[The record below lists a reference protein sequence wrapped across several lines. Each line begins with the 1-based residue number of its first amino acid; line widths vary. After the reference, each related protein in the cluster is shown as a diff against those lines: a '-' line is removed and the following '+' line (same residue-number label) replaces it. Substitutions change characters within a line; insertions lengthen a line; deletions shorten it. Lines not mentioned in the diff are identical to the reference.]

1 MIKLRSLLCKIF
13 THLYID
19 KVAMTEKIIPDI
31 VVSRLPIYL
40 QTLQLLKKE
49 GKAITSSKEL
59 GEKSRI
65 SAAQVRK
72 DLSFFGEFGK
82 QGSGYDI
89 AYLSDQIRV
98 ILKMDRVWDV
108 ALIGSGDLGHAI
120 ARYPGFAERGF
131 RIKYV
136 FDSAPA
142 KIGQQVGGITI
153 LSADTMVETIKKS
166 GIVVAMITVPSRAA
180 QAVADQLVLAGV
192 KAILNYAPVPLIV
205 PDGVRVETVSPIV
218 QLEHMTYYL

>member
-1 MIKLRSLLCKIF
+1 
-13 THLYID
+13 
-19 KVAMTEKIIPDI
+19 MTEKIIPDI

-49 GKAITSSKEL
+49 GKTITSSKEL
-59 GEKSRI
+59 GEKSSI

-82 QGSGYDI
+82 QGSGYDV

-142 KIGQQVGGITI
+142 KIGLQVGGITI
-153 LSADTMVETIKKS
+153 LSANTMVETIKKA
-166 GIVVAMITVPSRAA
+166 GIVIAMITVPSRAA
-180 QAVADQLVLAGV
+180 QSVADQLVLAGV

>member
-1 MIKLRSLLCKIF
+1 M
-13 THLYID
+13 TD
-19 KVAMTEKIIPDI
+19 KTIPDI
-31 VVSRLPIYL
+31 VVSRLPVYL
-40 QTLQLLKKE
+40 QTLQLFQKE
-49 GKAITSSKEL
+49 GKTITSSQEL
-59 GEKSRI
+59 GEKSCI

-89 AYLSDQIRV
+89 AYLSSQIRS

-108 ALIGSGDLGHAI
+108 ALIGGGDLGHAI

-136 FDSAPA
+136 FDSDPS
-142 KIGQQVGGITI
+142 KIGQKVGSHTI
-153 LSADTMVETIKKS
+153 VSTENMVETIKKS
-166 GIVVAMITVPSRAA
+166 GIIVAMITVPSRAA
-180 QAVADQLVLAGV
+180 QSVVDQLVQAGV
-192 KAILNYAPVPLIV
+192 KAILNYAPVLIDV
-205 PDGVRVETVSPIV
+205 PDDVRVETVSPIL

>member
-1 MIKLRSLLCKIF
+1 
-13 THLYID
+13 
-19 KVAMTEKIIPDI
+19 MTEKTIPDI

-40 QTLQLLKKE
+40 QTLQLFQKA
-49 GKAITSSKEL
+49 GKTITSSKEL
-59 GEKSRI
+59 GEKSCI
-65 SAAQVRK
+65 TSAQVRK

-89 AYLSDQIRV
+89 AFLSSQIRG
-98 ILKMDRVWDV
+98 ILKMDRIWDV

-136 FDSAPA
+136 FDNDPS
-142 KIGQQVGGITI
+142 KIGLQVGSYTI
-153 LSADTMVETIKKS
+153 LSTENMIETIKKA
-166 GIVVAMITVPSRAA
+166 GITIAMITVPSRAA
-180 QAVADQLVLAGV
+180 QSVADQLVNAGV
-192 KAILNYAPVPLIV
+192 KAILNYAPVPINV
-205 PDGVRVETVSPIV
+205 PDDIRVETVSPIL